1 MTKASALDCPL
12 VLKMQLSNV
21 LIHCRRRLAIAI
33 RVAKIQ
39 RADAVLAQSALECG
53 AAVDRFGCVI
63 SHASIVAVLPDRTS
77 GQ

>member
-1 MTKASALDCPL
+1 
-12 VLKMQLSNV
+12 MQFSNV
-21 LIHCRRRLAIAI
+21 LIHCRRRLGATIAI

-53 AAVDRFGCVI
+53 AAVDRLGCVI